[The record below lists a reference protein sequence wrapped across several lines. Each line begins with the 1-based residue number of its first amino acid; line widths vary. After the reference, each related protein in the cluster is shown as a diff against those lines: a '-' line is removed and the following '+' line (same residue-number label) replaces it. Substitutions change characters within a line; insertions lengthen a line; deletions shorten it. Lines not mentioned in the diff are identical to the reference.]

1 MWYDISARSEIFM
14 VLKIQFE
21 VFWVVMLWR
30 VAVGYQLFE
39 GPCCLHHKGE
49 VNGTGKEGMGIG
61 RK

>member
-1 MWYDISARSEIFM
+1 M